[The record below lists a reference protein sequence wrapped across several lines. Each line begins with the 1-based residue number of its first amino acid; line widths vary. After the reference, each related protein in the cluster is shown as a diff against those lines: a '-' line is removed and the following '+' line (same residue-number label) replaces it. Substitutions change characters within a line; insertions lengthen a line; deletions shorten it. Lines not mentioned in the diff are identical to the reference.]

1 MTNRFL
7 VSFTPPAVALLLASC
22 SFAPGCGNSHPYK
35 NYVAVK
41 PLQAPA
47 GVTVPRPDAAYQIPA
62 AGTGAAPVAAPAAG
76 TASQPCMVAPPNVL
90 TRQDMAKPGSPAP
103 AANAT
108 PASAVA
114 TKAPAKA
121 APAPTSH
128 PRPVAGNGSME

>member
-22 SFAPGCGNSHPYK
+22 SFAPSCGNSHPYK
-35 NYVAVK
+35 NYVATK
-41 PLQAPA
+41 PIQAPA

-76 TASQPCMVAPPNVL
+76 TASQPCMVTPPNVL
-90 TRQDMAKPGSPAP
+90 TRQDMAKSGSLAP

-108 PASAVA
+108 PAPGPL
-114 TKAPAKA
+114 TKAPAKP
-121 APAPTSH
+121 APAASSNP
-128 PRPVAGNGSME
+128 PPVAGG